1 MRNIRVNSVMLGA
14 IIALAGPSGGACAQV
29 ADRSVD
35 TDRAEPAGAPAAQG
49 DIVVTAQ
56 KRVERLIDVPVSV
69 TAIDAAGL
77 TRQNLTQLRDYF
89 DRVPGLS
96 YTGGGGFTTV
106 ALRGITTGRGANPTV
121 STTVDDTPF
130 GSSSSAGY
138 GDRLTPDLD
147 PSNLERVEVLRG
159 PQGTLY
165 GANNLGGLIK
175 YVTATPDPSRTRAA
189 FEFGGQSIAHG
200 DTGAFARGSVN
211 LPIVDD
217 RVAIRVNGFYR
228 QDPGFIDNTLSRVRD
243 SNSGRAWGGRI
254 ALFARPV
261 DDVTV
266 TLQALSQDLQGT
278 DSPTVFLAADGSSPF
293 GRWAAPL
300 SARPVPYVIR
310 NRLYQGRVAWDIG
323 GVELTSITGYGES
336 RYNTPTDSTDRFAG
350 VLTRF
355 GYPGRRAI
363 LRNTINTD
371 KVTQEVRLSSRPG
384 GTIEWL
390 VGGFYTNED
399 TVALQSLDAIAGADS
414 ANLYAGNIPST
425 FRDLAAFGTLT
436 WHFTP
441 TFDVQF
447 GGRLASNRQVYRQ
460 ALSGPLNGGSTAN
473 VQRFRETAAT
483 WLVSPRWRIGQDL
496 TAYARVASG
505 YRPGGPNTNLPSLP
519 PSYASDRTTNYE
531 LGLKGL
537 TPDRRIG
544 FDVSVFWI
552 DWTNIQ
558 LSGNDPTSGYLFY
571 TNGSRARS
579 RGAEANVDLHP
590 WAGGTVVLTGA
601 YTDAALT
608 RDLPRGATAALFGN
622 AGSRLPYSARW
633 AGTVSADQDIAL
645 TGDVTGFVGGTAV
658 YNGRRVAE
666 FQGRAGVPR
675 VTLPAYATLDLRA
688 GMRSGPLAFTLFARN
703 VTDQRGQLGGTYR
716 VTATPASGT
725 AISVIDPRTIGLS
738 VGYSY

>member
-1 MRNIRVNSVMLGA
+1 MRRIGKNGVALGA
-14 IIALAGPSGGACAQV
+14 VIAVIGWSGGARAQV
-29 ADRSVD
+29 ADRTVEAD
-35 TDRAEPAGAPAAQG
+35 PADAPG
-49 DIVVTAQ
+49 EIVVTAQ

-69 TAIDAAGL
+69 TAVDAADL

-130 GSSSSAGY
+130 GSSSFAGY

-200 DTGAFARGSVN
+200 DSGAFARGSVN
-211 LPIVDD
+211 VPIVAD
-217 RVAIRVNGFYR
+217 RVAVRVNGFYR
-228 QDPGFIDNTLSRVRD
+228 QDPGFIDNTLSKVDDANGGRV
-243 SNSGRAWGGRI
+243 WGGRV

-261 DDVTV
+261 DALTITV
-266 TLQALSQDLQGT
+266 QALTQDLSGT
-278 DSPTVFLAADGSSPF
+278 DAPTVFLAGNGSSPF

-300 SARPVPYVIR
+300 SARPVPYAVR
-310 NRLYQGRVAWDIG
+310 NRLYQGRVAWDLG
-323 GVELTSITGYGES
+323 GAELTSITGYGES

-363 LRNTINTD
+363 LSNTINTD
-371 KVTQEVRLSSRPG
+371 KWTQEVRLASQPG
-384 GTIEWL
+384 GTIDWL
-390 VGGFYTNED
+390 VGGFYTDED
-399 TVALQSLDAIAGADS
+399 TVALQSLDAIAGGDS

-441 TFDVQF
+441 AFDVQF
-447 GGRLASNRQVYRQ
+447 GGRIAENRQVYRQ
-460 ALSGPLNGGSTAN
+460 ALSGPLNGGTTAN

-483 WLVSPRWRIGQDL
+483 WLVSPRWRIGRDL
-496 TAYARVASG
+496 TAYARIASG

-519 PSYASDRTTNYE
+519 PSFESDRTTNYE

-537 TPDRRIG
+537 TLDRRIG
-544 FDVSVFWI
+544 FDVSLFWI
-552 DWTNIQ
+552 DWTNVQ
-558 LSGNDPTSGYLFY
+558 LSGNDPASGYLFY

-579 RGAEANVDLHP
+579 RGAEATIDLRP
-590 WAGGTVVLTGA
+590 WNGGTVAVTGA
-601 YTDAALT
+601 WTDAALT
-608 RDLPRGATAALFGN
+608 RDLPAGRTAALFGTE
-622 AGSRLPYSARW
+622 GDRLPYSARW
-633 AGTVSADQDIAL
+633 AGSVAADQDVAL
-645 TGDVTGFVGGTAV
+645 GNDVTGFVGGTAV
-658 YNGRRVAE
+658 YNGRRIAE
-666 FQGRAGVPR
+666 FQARAGVPR

-688 GMRSGPLAFTLFARN
+688 GVRSGPLAFTLFARN
-703 VTDQRGQLGGTYR
+703 VTDQRGRLGAAYR
-716 VTATPASGT
+716 TAATPAGGT
-725 AISVIDPRTIGLS
+725 AISVITPRTIGLS